1 MKKSLYVALLLFAF
15 FLGTISIYA
24 GPGGSGGTGE
34 GGSSGVTG
42 GGKWK
47 GKDYFGFYIGVYDS
61 NNNQKGKI
69 YQSKYNVIS
78 GWVTEKNNVY
88 TSHPT
93 KLYDYL
99 KIPYSGNNNNYS
111 TLLEIIN
118 SMSVTLQKGD
128 YIIVEPFTNIGG
140 EMTFRSIINN
150 TDQFAYWYEAP
161 ALILANAAKVGHD
174 ITVGGNKYTAP
185 NGTCNKAQYQNKK
198 RCGVPKNSYLGYGL
212 TVVSYDDIFKNGKLY
227 IEKRNS
233 SKKPIINNSAS
244 FQVFSDSSCKIP
256 VSGLIY
262 TNTAGNATIELSAGK
277 YYLKEISAPKGY
289 NKSNECMVFTIEADK
304 TEPVYVENTQTC
316 DSEFAALKQDGL
328 QYDIASRIRL
338 FEKYKKYQLLNFNEV
353 DNPCSTA
360 RNCGTDISGKP
371 NTNSSCTNTNI
382 NYNLFNEKDLS
393 CYSSIEKIN
402 DKNAYCIV
410 EYNYNSSFLSTYN
423 KSSFINAGR
432 IIFQDLDNLGTG
444 YLQKRCYAF
453 DTNIT
458 LGDVSSVNFSGEFK
472 YSNYVKNL
480 SILDQNLDTN
490 ISAITYIHNTSNE
503 FIGRY
508 NLTYSKLNYIK
519 KVSGLLSNEKCGND
533 CITVN
538 GLITRFELENKINE
552 DSNYTLKF
560 NPKLDL
566 TDSYSSEL
574 SIDSLTNTDACEYNF
589 NKQIIKNDKPNLEF
603 RIIDTKNP
611 FPGKAGNGRTIG
623 SNWCTGDS
631 TCTSAGIE
639 NYSALQKIEETII
652 NKPNG
657 SGINPD
663 GTKATPKYTIDL
675 NYKTIKDIREYNKN
689 HTLDSFEQICDNNG
703 ENCKSVFLMT
713 FATKNE

>member
-1 MKKSLYVALLLFAF
+1 MKKSLYVALLLFVF

-88 TSHPT
+88 TAHPT

-233 SKKPIINNSAS
+233 SKEPIINNSAA

-262 TNTAGNATIELSAGK
+262 TNTAGNATTELSAGK

-289 NKSNECMVFTIEADK
+289 NKSNE
-304 TEPVYVENTQTC
+304 
-316 DSEFAALKQDGL
+316 L
-328 QYDIASRIRL
+328 
-338 FEKYKKYQLLNFNEV
+338 
-353 DNPCSTA
+353 
-360 RNCGTDISGKP
+360 
-371 NTNSSCTNTNI
+371 
-382 NYNLFNEKDLS
+382 
-393 CYSSIEKIN
+393 
-402 DKNAYCIV
+402 
-410 EYNYNSSFLSTYN
+410 
-423 KSSFINAGR
+423 GR
-432 IIFQDLDNLGTG
+432 C
-444 YLQKRCYAF
+444 R
-453 DTNIT
+453 
-458 LGDVSSVNFSGEFK
+458 S
-472 YSNYVKNL
+472 
-480 SILDQNLDTN
+480 
-490 ISAITYIHNTSNE
+490 
-503 FIGRY
+503 
-508 NLTYSKLNYIK
+508 
-519 KVSGLLSNEKCGND
+519 D
-533 CITVN
+533 C
-538 GLITRFELENKINE
+538 
-552 DSNYTLKF
+552 
-560 NPKLDL
+560 
-566 TDSYSSEL
+566 
-574 SIDSLTNTDACEYNF
+574 
-589 NKQIIKNDKPNLEF
+589 
-603 RIIDTKNP
+603 
-611 FPGKAGNGRTIG
+611 
-623 SNWCTGDS
+623 
-631 TCTSAGIE
+631 
-639 NYSALQKIEETII
+639 
-652 NKPNG
+652 
-657 SGINPD
+657 
-663 GTKATPKYTIDL
+663 
-675 NYKTIKDIREYNKN
+675 
-689 HTLDSFEQICDNNG
+689 
-703 ENCKSVFLMT
+703 
-713 FATKNE
+713 